1 MSRIY
6 LYAII
11 DHPDIS
17 ACVLSPGITGATV
30 STLAY
35 AELAAVISRL
45 EGDIVI
51 CEETLWLH
59 EGIVE
64 KLMTEHTVLPVRLN
78 TVVDDEQ
85 KLVAILAQ
93 NYQRLL
99 ADLERVRGKVEL
111 AVRVFWHGRSDRKA
125 DAGAMERKVPRSS
138 SGATIGRD
146 YMGMRLQEE
155 RHQQIRRQCAQSVVQ
170 VIHGEL
176 SGLAAESDCKVLGTP
191 EQVMTAAYLLN
202 TDRVGAFGDRITEL
216 VGGHPELRILCT
228 GPWPPYSF
236 VQTRVI

>member
-1 MSRIY
+1 VSRLY

-11 DHPDIS
+11 DHPDVA
-17 ACVLSPGITGATV
+17 ACVLSPGIAGATV
-30 STLAY
+30 STLTY
-35 AELAAVISRL
+35 AEIAAVISRL
-45 EGDIVI
+45 EGDLVI

-85 KLVAILAQ
+85 KLVAVLAQ

-99 ADLERVRGKVEL
+99 ADLARVRGKVEL

-125 DAGAMERKVPRSS
+125 DARVMERKVPLSS
-138 SGATIGRD
+138 SGTTIGRD
-146 YMGMRLQEE
+146 YMAMRLQEE

-170 VIHGEL
+170 VIHGKL
-176 SGLAAESDCKVLGTP
+176 SDLAAESDCKVLATP
-191 EQVMTAAYLLN
+191 EQVMTAAYLLG
-202 TDRVGAFGDRITEL
+202 TDCVGAFGDRIAEL
-216 VGGHPELRILCT
+216 AARYPELRILCT

-236 VQTRVI
+236 VQTRVV